1 MTEKKAFK
9 KKELL
14 TRTKKDIFNSK
25 NVSTSRR
32 QKKKKTTYALNT
44 KAPKYMKLKL
54 KELKRERDN

>member
-25 NVSTSRR
+25 NVNTSRR
-32 QKKKKTTYALNT
+32 
-44 KAPKYMKLKL
+44 
-54 KELKRERDN
+54 